1 VVKTSPDDLHLLAGS
16 YALDALS
23 APDRASFERHLQHC
37 ASCEAEVRGFRET
50 AARLAR
56 ARTTEPP
63 PAMRQ
68 QVLAAAYRTRQLPP
82 LAADESDRGARRGR
96 LASVVFPAGLRQSQ
110 GSAAHRRAR
119 RVPRVLIGAVAACAA
134 AGLAFGIVSQ
144 VSTTPQP
151 PAAISSV
158 LGSHDARS
166 QTVHTSTGGTL
177 TAVISW
183 DKREAVVTMAHMAAL
198 PPQQVY
204 QLWVMGPAGTTTAR
218 SAGLLSRTGQAG
230 PVLAAALKPGD
241 RIGITVEPAGGTAL
255 PTTSPVA
262 VMNLP
267 A

>member
-1 VVKTSPDDLHLLAGS
+1 MVKTSPDDLHLLAGS

-23 APDRASFERHLQHC
+23 APDRGDFERHLQHC

-82 LAADESDRGARRGR
+82 LPGDQTDRAARRGR
-96 LASVVFPAGLRQSQ
+96 LVSVIFPSSQRRNQGASS
-110 GSAAHRRAR
+110 HRRAP
-119 RVPRVLIGAVAACAA
+119 RVPRVLVGAVAACAA

-158 LGSHDARS
+158 LGASDAHS
-166 QTVHTSTGGTL
+166 QIVRTATGGTL

-183 DKREAVVTMAHMAAL
+183 DKREAVVTMANMASL
-198 PPQQVY
+198 PSQQVY

-230 PVLAAALKPGD
+230 PVLAAELKPGE
-241 RIGITVEPAGGTAL
+241 RIGISVEPAGGTAQ
-255 PTTSPVA
+255 PTTAPVA
-262 VMNLP
+262 VMTLP
-267 A
+267 V

>member
-23 APDRASFERHLQHC
+23 AADRATFERHLEHC

-50 AARLAR
+50 AARLAL

-63 PAMRQ
+63 PAMRE

-82 LAADESDRGARRGR
+82 LAGDEPDRAARRGR
-96 LASVVFPAGLRQSQ
+96 LRSVAFPSGLRQSP
-110 GSAAHRRAR
+110 GPASHRRAR

-158 LGSHDARS
+158 LRASDAHS
-166 QTVHTSTGGTL
+166 QTVRSATGGTL
-177 TAVISW
+177 TAVVSW
-183 DKREAVVTMAHMAAL
+183 DKREAVVTTANMASL
-198 PPQQVY
+198 PSQQVY

-218 SAGLLSRTGQAG
+218 SVGLLPRAGQAG

-241 RIGITVEPAGGTAL
+241 RIGITVEPAGGTAQ
-255 PTTSPVA
+255 PTSSPVA
-262 VMNLP
+262 IMTLP
-267 A
+267 V

>member
-1 VVKTSPDDLHLLAGS
+1 MVKTSPEDLHLLAGS

-23 APDRASFERHLQHC
+23 APDRGSFERHLQHC

-82 LAADESDRGARRGR
+82 LAGDEPDRAARRGR
-96 LASVVFPAGLRQSQ
+96 LVSVVFPSGPRQNQ
-110 GSAAHRRAR
+110 GGASHRRAP
-119 RVPRVLIGAVAACAA
+119 RVPRVLVGAVAACAA

-158 LGSHDARS
+158 LGASDARS
-166 QTVHTSTGGTL
+166 QTVRTATGGTL

-183 DKREAVVTMAHMAAL
+183 DKREAVVTTANMASL
-198 PPQQVY
+198 PSQQVY

-218 SAGLLSRTGQAG
+218 SAGLLSRTGQPG

-241 RIGITVEPAGGTAL
+241 RIGITVEPAGGTAA
-255 PTTSPVA
+255 PTTTPVA